1 MAAPFAICTYRKTG
15 PIKTWSAMEAANVH
29 NARTKPIA
37 HGVPG
42 APEPIFLVGTD
53 DLVRDVKQGLRAAD
67 LNPDRLRKNGVIAY
81 EAIMTASPQ
90 FFAQGT
96 LDERARRLEA
106 WRAAQVR
113 FADQRYKHRVVS
125 MVLHLDEKTPHIHLV
140 VLPLEWKID
149 GRCPE
154 RGPKWILD
162 GKSISGPGRF
172 DQLHDDYAAAMA
184 GFGLARG
191 KRKSGAKNEPPAVFM
206 ERLKREQEAAERA
219 QADAAAMRAAADREH
234 LAALALIER
243 TKRSA
248 AEVDAQRALVL
259 ADRAKLDDDR
269 RYHDSVHRQFMVMN
283 QEQME
288 DEKLL
293 ADELDAV
300 AVQRAELVVAKMY
313 ADKER
318 AELAPVL
325 AIARQFVLE
334 LGDVPERDRSIAE
347 QRTVVAAMSLQARAA
362 AMALGGR
369 GM

>member
-1 MAAPFAICTYRKTG
+1 MSKYAIITFRHAG
-15 PIKTWSAMEAANVH
+15 PIKTWSDMQAANVH

-53 DLVRDVKQGLRAAD
+53 DLVQDVKQGMRAAD
-67 LNPDRLRKNGVIAY
+67 VNPDRLRKNGVIAY
-81 EAIMTASPQ
+81 EAIMTASPR

-96 LDERARRLEA
+96 PDERAERLEA
-106 WRAAQVR
+106 WTVAQVR
-113 FADQRYKHRVVS
+113 FADQRYEHRVVS

-172 DQLHDDYAAAMA
+172 DKLHDDYAAAMA

-191 KRKSGAKNEPPAVFM
+191 KRKSGAKNESPAVFM
-206 ERLKREQEAAERA
+206 DRLKREQEAAERA
-219 QADAAAMRAAADREH
+219 QADAAAMRATADREH
-234 LAALALIER
+234 QAALELIEQN
-243 TKRSA
+243 KRAA

-269 RYHDSVHRQFMVMN
+269 RYYDGVHRQFMVMN

-300 AVQRAELVVAKMY
+300 AVQRAELAVAKMY

-325 AIARQFVLE
+325 ASAQQFVLA
-334 LGDVPERDRSIAE
+334 LDDVPERARSVVE
-347 QRTVVAAMSLQARAA
+347 QRTVIAAMSLQSRAA
-362 AMALGGR
+362 AMGQAGR
-369 GM
+369 AM